1 MEQKR
6 TQTRDLVLNINV
18 MSESSYI
25 LISNNTSVDDQ
36 GQFFAYPNTNGL
48 FVHSHEL
55 YLVSEEEEILPDPTT
70 NATLLITDGT
80 ESDDDTSDETT

>member
-36 GQFFAYPNTNGL
+36 GQFFAYPNANGL

-55 YLVSEEEEILPDPTT
+55 YLVSEEEIIPDPTT